1 MTVVLGV
8 CFSVKS
14 PEKLQSAI
22 CMYVTLFC
30 DKVLYCKCAVAMEF
44 WLPVLDVGPNICA
57 RDCLL

>member
-1 MTVVLGV
+1 M
-8 CFSVKS
+8 CSVKS